1 MITEG
6 GAVHGLSSTTVTQ
19 DAAPEVVG
27 DDAGAPGQLTLTLFG
42 LHARSRGGWLSVAA
56 LIRLL
61 ADLGVGEPAVRSALS
76 RLKRRGLLEAER
88 RDGAAGY
95 ALSSS
100 AVELLV
106 EGDARIFGRRRAGRD
121 DGWLLAVF
129 SVPESQRDRRHQ
141 LRTSLTQ
148 LGFGTVAPGVWVAPG
163 HLVEQTRVALARR
176 GLTEFVDLFR
186 ASTVDAVVPVSGAGS
201 AGGAD
206 LAAKISTWWDLGPV
220 AESCASFSQRFSALD
235 DDALRALAADPQAA
249 YRAYLPM
256 LTAWRRLPYL
266 DPGLPLDLLPADWP
280 GLRAEQLFVAA
291 DQTLRGPAGRHGDAL
306 IAAPAPPSP
315 RSPRA
320 PRAATAR

>member
-1 MITEG
+1 M
-6 GAVHGLSSTTVTQ
+6 TVTQ
-19 DAAPEVVG
+19 VAALEALG

-42 LHARSRGGWLSVAA
+42 LHARSRGGWLSVAS

-61 ADLGVGEPAVRSALS
+61 ADLGVEEPAVRSALS

-88 RDGAAGY
+88 RDGSAGY

-148 LGFGTVAPGVWVAPG
+148 LGFGTVAPGVWVGPG
-163 HLVEQTRVALARR
+163 HLVEQTRAALARR
-176 GLTEFVDLFR
+176 DLTGFVDLFR
-186 ASTVDAVVPVSGAGS
+186 ASTVDAFVPSSGAG
-201 AGGAD
+201 AGGAGGPD
-206 LAAKISTWWDLGPV
+206 LATKVASWWDLDAV
-220 AESCASFSQRFSALD
+220 ATSCASFSERFAALD
-235 DDALRALAADPQAA
+235 DDALRALAADPLAA
-249 YRAYLPM
+249 YRAYLPL

-291 DQTLRGPAGRHGDAL
+291 DRALRDAAARHVDAFIAG
-306 IAAPAPPSP
+306 AAPASVRPV
-315 RSPRA
+315 R
-320 PRAATAR
+320 T

>member
-1 MITEG
+1 M
-6 GAVHGLSSTTVTQ
+6 TVTQ
-19 DAAPEVVG
+19 DAAPDVVG

-61 ADLGVGEPAVRSALS
+61 ADLGVEEPAVRSALS

-186 ASTVDAVVPVSGAGS
+186 ASTVDALPGA
-201 AGGAD
+201 GAD
-206 LAAKISTWWDLGPV
+206 LAAKVATWWDLDPV
-220 AESCASFSQRFSALD
+220 AESCATFSERFSALD
-235 DDALRALAADPQAA
+235 DDDALRALSLDPQAA

-291 DQTLRGPAGRHGDAL
+291 DQALRGPAGRHADAL

>member
-1 MITEG
+1 MITEVG
-6 GAVHGLSSTTVTQ
+6 RADGLGSMTVTQ
-19 DAAPEVVG
+19 VAALDALG

-42 LHARSRGGWLSVAA
+42 LHARSRGGWLSVAS

-61 ADLGVGEPAVRSALS
+61 ADLGVEEPAVRSALS

-95 ALSSS
+95 ALSSA

-148 LGFGTVAPGVWVAPG
+148 LGFGTVAPGVWVGPG
-163 HLVEQTRVALARR
+163 HLVEQTRAALARR
-176 GLTEFVDLFR
+176 DLTGFVDLFR
-186 ASTVDAVVPVSGAGS
+186 ASTVDAVVPLPGS
-201 AGGAD
+201 STGGSD
-206 LAAKISTWWDLGPV
+206 LAAKVASWWDLDAV
-220 AESCASFSQRFSALD
+220 ATSCASFSERFAALD
-235 DDALRALAADPQAA
+235 DDALRALATDPLAA
-249 YRAYLPM
+249 YRAYLPL

-280 GLRAEQLFVAA
+280 GLHAEQLFVAA
-291 DQTLRGPAGRHGDAL
+291 DRALRDAAARHVDAL
-306 IAAPAPPSP
+306 IAAPA
-315 RSPRA
+315 RSGRG
-320 PRAATAR
+320 